1 MAALQRLAAQRRAAI
16 QPILDASLAPQR
28 RRWAELARQISSF
41 NEATRTASEAAR
53 ALSAIQPQ
61 LRVWHQHQEQIAE
74 TIRLMQVRPHLR
86 MGFSAQ
92 TFDRAT
98 ELVEQQDNAL
108 QDVPADMD
116 ATGVEIPDV
125 VVEIPEEL
133 VREVVEA
140 TEPAV
145 PHLDPA
151 RARSM
156 VVAVVATMVFLKII
170 QWRIEHPEVA
180 GEIVTVGTL
189 AWYPASIAAD
199 QAGNLWD
206 KVFAAKPP
214 DQEVPDSE
222 SSD

>member
-1 MAALQRLAAQRRAAI
+1 MAALQRLAAQHRAAI

-28 RRWAELARQISSF
+28 QRWAELARQISSL

-53 ALSAIQPQ
+53 AISSIQPQ
-61 LRVWHQHQEQIAE
+61 LQVWHQQQEQIAQ
-74 TIRLMQVRPHLR
+74 TIRLMQARPSLR

-108 QDVPADMD
+108 QDVPADLD
-116 ATGVEIPDV
+116 ATGLEIPDA

-140 TEPAV
+140 TEPAA
-145 PHLDPA
+145 PHSDPA

-156 VVAVVATMVFLKII
+156 VVAVVATLVFLKII
-170 QWRIEHPEVA
+170 QWGIEHPEAA

-199 QAGNLWD
+199 QAGKLWD
-206 KVFAAKPP
+206 KILAAKTP
-214 DQEVPDSE
+214 DHAPDSE
-222 SSD
+222 TSD